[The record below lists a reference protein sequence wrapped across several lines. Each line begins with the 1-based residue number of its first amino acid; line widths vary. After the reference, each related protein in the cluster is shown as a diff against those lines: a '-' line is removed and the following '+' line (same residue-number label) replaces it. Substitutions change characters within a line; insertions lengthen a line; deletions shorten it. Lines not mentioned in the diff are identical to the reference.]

1 MGDILIQITI
11 PNLRKTLR
19 TLLHSSFSFLDVSVH
34 VCLCWF
40 KYMCVHR
47 QMETGGQNHPPF
59 LRSSPPRLLC
69 CSVFSDKGSHW
80 SRTFEVDWA
89 TVDIQPQGSTCL
101 HLPIST
107 GIQVHVTIPFILMWV
122 LQMELRHSCLCGM
135 HFTNWLITPPRTLLY
150 FSLWKLKGISH
161 RDFCKTIWKLS
172 INSVINIFSFH
183 NMAWRW

>member
-1 MGDILIQITI
+1 MTFSFKSQYPTCERHWEHCYIPPSPSWMCLCMCVCVDLSTCVCTGKWRLEDKITH
-11 PNLRKTLR
+11 
-19 TLLHSSFSFLDVSVH
+19 HSSGALHLSCYVVLF
-34 VCLCWF
+34 
-40 KYMCVHR
+40 
-47 QMETGGQNHPPF
+47 
-59 LRSSPPRLLC
+59 
-69 CSVFSDKGSHW
+69 FSDKGSHW

-89 TVDIQPQGSTCL
+89 TVAIQPQGSTCL

-107 GIQVHVTIPFILMWV
+107 GIQVHVTIPFTLKWV
-122 LQMELRHSCLCGM
+122 LQMELRHSCLCGK

-150 FSLWKLKGISH
+150 FSLWKLEGISH